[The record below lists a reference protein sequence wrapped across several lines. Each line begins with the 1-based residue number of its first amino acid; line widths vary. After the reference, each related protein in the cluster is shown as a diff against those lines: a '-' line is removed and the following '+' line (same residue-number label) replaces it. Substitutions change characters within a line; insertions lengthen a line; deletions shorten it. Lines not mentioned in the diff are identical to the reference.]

1 VSGDTVIRP
10 GARLGVDVGDVRI
23 GIACSDGNATIATP
37 VETVR
42 RGSGDLARIV
52 DLAEARDVVEIV
64 VGLPLSMSGLAGPA
78 AAKALSF
85 AERLAGEVD
94 RRALEVSVR
103 LSDERLTTVSAE
115 RVLRERGRKGANR
128 RAVIDQA
135 AAVVILQHALDTER
149 TTGVPPGSVV
159 RRGS

>member
-23 GIACSDGNATIATP
+23 GIACSDRDATIATP

-52 DLAEARDVVEIV
+52 DLAEAREAVEIV

-85 AERLAGEVD
+85 AERLAEEID